1 MLQKTKKILFDTRG
15 QGMAEYGL
23 IIALIAVVVIGAIIF
38 LGKALAEKFELIG
51 DEIDKAESTKGF

>member
-1 MLQKTKKILFDTRG
+1 MLQKAKNILKDQSG

-38 LGKALAEKFELIG
+38 LGGALSDKFEFIG
-51 DEIDKAESTKGF
+51 TEIDEAESKYQP